1 LGAWDIFKLS
11 LGYYNVYSLTV
22 TQKIKAMLLT
32 ASLHLVGEEIQH
44 GGDALVTDL
53 HLGAGVYI
61 YTPPRRRHLGEK
73 IRKRAEKKKGENVQE
88 KEGEKEERGNKKANG
103 K

>member
-1 LGAWDIFKLS
+1 
-11 LGYYNVYSLTV
+11 
-22 TQKIKAMLLT
+22 MLLT
-32 ASLHLVGEEIQH
+32 ESLHLVGEEIQH

-73 IRKRAEKKKGENVQE
+73 IRKRAEKKRVKTYKKKREKRKKGET
-88 KEGEKEERGNKKANG
+88 KKQTG
-103 K
+103 SKRVK